1 MDIRSII
8 YFIGGI
14 YMNSEFLQ
22 ILLGLAIVVIGAAGA
37 YAISVIASYYKS
49 KKDQILKQIE
59 NNKFVKDNELAKDAL
74 RTIDM
79 IVSNVVE
86 ELDDTMKKE
95 ILKATEDGKLTDEE
109 KTNLKNTAM
118 ELIKSEISDPV
129 KQAAS
134 SLIGD
139 LNNYISTLIENRVT
153 QLKDEKAYGITV
165 PNCFDDDSVTYSG
178 YIDTINS

>member
-1 MDIRSII
+1 MK
-8 YFIGGI
+8 
-14 YMNSEFLQ
+14 SEFIQ

-49 KKDQILKQIE
+49 KKDQIIGQIE
-59 NNKFVKDNELAKDAL
+59 SNKYIKNNELAREAL
-74 RTIDM
+74 RIIES

-86 ELDDTMKKE
+86 ELDDTVKKE

-118 ELIKSEISDPV
+118 DLIKSEISDPV
-129 KQAAS
+129 KEAAS
-134 SLIGD
+134 SIIGD

-153 QLKDEKAYGITV
+153 QLKEEKKYGGVTISSWPMELDEMEE
-165 PNCFDDDSVTYSG
+165 
-178 YIDTINS
+178 

>member
-1 MDIRSII
+1 MNAD
-8 YFIGGI
+8 FI
-14 YMNSEFLQ
+14 Q
-22 ILLGLAIVVIGAAGA
+22 ILLGLAIVIIGATGA
-37 YAISVIASYYKS
+37 YAISVIASYYRS
-49 KKDQILKQIE
+49 KKDQIIGQIE
-59 NNKFVKDNELAKDAL
+59 NHKFVKDNELAKDAL

-79 IVSNVVE
+79 IVSNVVS

-118 ELIKSEISDPV
+118 ELIKSEISEPV
-129 KQAAS
+129 KEAAS

-153 QLKDEKAYGITV
+153 ELKEESIFVSDNLPFDNIDPGFGDIT
-165 PNCFDDDSVTYSG
+165 N
-178 YIDTINS
+178 INHDFVDISNK